1 MEIDLLLGWDCDSS
15 RLWRSKTS
23 VLYPIS
29 TGKSWSSL
37 GFCIFLVI
45 QDSVKPAPC
54 PVMLRSCSLQARK
67 GIETERGG
75 ALLGNPLEG
84 STQLLLGHSIP
95 RDLRVLRELQ
105 VIRHPAHFGRV
116 PWHQGDLAQ
125 HPALAG
131 PSPGCCTAPPP
142 TCAAA
147 STAPRSALPCVVS
160 AQRAK
165 NGSCSHG
172 NKGRA
177 ISLLISLGCN
187 YSYVVGLGSL

>member
-45 QDSVKPAPC
+45 QGSVKPAPC

-67 GIETERGG
+67 GIETERGS
-75 ALLGNPLEG
+75 ALLGNPPEG
-84 STQLLLGHSIP
+84 STQPPAGTQHPQRSVGM
-95 RDLRVLRELQ
+95 RV
-105 VIRHPAHFGRV
+105 IHHPAHFSGV

-142 TCAAA
+142 TCAAS

-160 AQRAK
+160 AQHAK